1 MFLIVGLGN
10 PETRYQN
17 TRHNVGFQ
25 FCDYLQKQIDS
36 SVSFASNQRF
46 DAELLTLNW
55 RQEKLMLLKPQT
67 YMNNSGFAVNKVS
80 GYYNIPEEQVVVV
93 LDDVDLPL
101 GKIQIK
107 FGGGSAGH
115 NGVKSVRK
123 ELGTADFVRLRVGV
137 GRPGEDS
144 KMDLSSWVL
153 GKFADEELAE
163 LDKVFVQAMSAVEM
177 IITEGLKPAQNN
189 FN

>member
-10 PETRYQN
+10 PEARYQN
-17 TRHNVGFQ
+17 TRHNVGFL
-25 FCDYLQKQIDS
+25 FCDYLQEKVDS
-36 SVSFASNQRF
+36 SVSFADNQRF

-67 YMNNSGFAVNKVS
+67 YMNNSGYSVS
-80 GYYNIPEEQVVVV
+80 KAASYYNIPAGRVIVV

-101 GKIQIK
+101 GKMQIK
-107 FGGGSAGH
+107 LGGGSAGH
-115 NGVKSVRK
+115 NGVKSVQK
-123 ELGTADFVRLRVGV
+123 EIGTADFVRLRVGV
-137 GRPGEDS
+137 GRPDEDS
-144 KMDLSSWVL
+144 KMPLSSWVL
-153 GKFADEELAE
+153 GQFADADLAE

-177 IITEGLKPAQNN
+177 IITEGLKSAQNN